1 MAVTRATTIFSPPKS
16 SSPLE
21 PAAHP
26 SVSILVIFSPM
37 TASNLPPIQE
47 PARTLPVRAS
57 YDVLVVGGGPSGLTA
72 ALAAAEDGLKVG
84 LIESRSFVGGNMTIG
99 LPVLGFLGQKKN
111 QIINGLPQKF
121 IDRLRAV
128 QGASE
133 HRWCPLHMGIT
144 LVEPEAVKS
153 VALQMLLEAGVDVT
167 FYAFCAGVVMDGD
180 TIRGIVI
187 ESKSGREAVLG
198 KIVIDCTG
206 DADVAYRA
214 GVPCEKGS
222 KETGGMQPPTLMFC
236 IGGVD
241 TDKLRMSIATQTR
254 TYLTD
259 FIPAEYFGQNN
270 QFIVVGLR
278 ELIAKARAERK
289 LNIPNERTIIITGL
303 REGEVW
309 INMTRVAGTD
319 GTDVRSLSD
328 GEIEARKQIDDIFVY
343 LKNYVPGFEKCFF
356 TKTAPFLGIRETRR
370 IVGAYTMT
378 QEDVLGCRRF
388 EDSIAVASY
397 PIDIHRPGDEGC
409 TLIWCGDCYDIPYR
423 SLVPQKIQNLLVA
436 GRSISTTHEAMGAIR
451 VMATCM
457 AMGEAAGRAAKQAVH
472 TGVSP
477 AQVDVAKLQAE
488 LLARGA
494 YLRPAE
500 AGA

>member
-1 MAVTRATTIFSPPKS
+1 MNA
-16 SSPLE
+16 
-21 PAAHP
+21 PA
-26 SVSILVIFSPM
+26 
-37 TASNLPPIQE
+37 LPPIQE
-47 PARTLPVRAS
+47 PARAVPVRAQ
-57 YDVLVVGGGPSGLTA
+57 YDVLVVGGGPSGLTT

-84 LIESRSFVGGNMTIG
+84 LIESRSFLGGNMTIG

-128 QGASE
+128 KGASE

-144 LVEPEAVKS
+144 LVEPEAVKT
-153 VALQMLLEAGVDVT
+153 VALQMLTEAGVDVT
-167 FYAFCAGVVMDGD
+167 FYSFCAGVVMDGD
-180 TIRGIVI
+180 TIRGII
-187 ESKSGREAVLG
+187 TESKSGREAVLG
-198 KIVIDCTG
+198 KIVVDCTG
-206 DADVAYRA
+206 DADIAYRA

-236 IGGVD
+236 LAGVD
-241 TDKLRMSIATQTR
+241 TEKLRMSIANQTR

-278 ELIAKARAERK
+278 ELIAKARTERQ

-319 GTDVRSLSD
+319 GTDVVSLSH
-328 GEIEARKQIDDIFVY
+328 GEIEARGQIADIHFY
-343 LKNYVPGFEKCFF
+343 LQNYVPGFEKCYFS
-356 TKTAPFLGIRETRR
+356 KAAPFLGIRETRR
-370 IVGAYTMT
+370 IVGHYTMT
-378 QEDVLGCRRF
+378 QEDVLGCRHF
-388 EDSIAVASY
+388 PDAIAVASY

-423 SLVPQKIQNLLVA
+423 SLLPQKVRNLIVA
-436 GRSISTTHEAMGAIR
+436 GRCISTTHEAMGAIR

-457 AMGEAAGRAAKQAVH
+457 AMGEAAGRAAKQAVRR
-472 TGVSP
+472 GISP
-477 AQVDVAKLQAE
+477 DEVDVPALQAE
-488 LLARGA
+488 LREHGA
-494 YLRPAE
+494 YLRD
-500 AGA
+500 

>member
-1 MAVTRATTIFSPPKS
+1 MKTSETRVIH
-16 SSPLE
+16 E
-21 PAAHP
+21 PAK
-26 SVSILVIFSPM
+26 SV
-37 TASNLPPIQE
+37 
-47 PARTLPVRAS
+47 PVRAE
-57 YDVLVVGGGPSGLTA
+57 YDVLVVGGGPAGLTT

-84 LIESRSFVGGNMTIG
+84 LIESRSFLGGNMTIG

-111 QIINGLPQKF
+111 QIIQGLPQKF
-121 IDRLRAV
+121 IDRLRQV
-128 QGASE
+128 KGASE

-144 LVEPEAVKS
+144 LVEPEAVKT
-153 VALQMLLEAGVDVT
+153 VALQMLVEAKVDVT
-167 FYAFCAGVVMDGD
+167 FYAFCAGVIMDGD
-180 TIRGIVI
+180 TIRGII
-187 ESKSGREAVLG
+187 TESKTGREAVLG
-198 KIVIDCTG
+198 KIVVDCTG

-222 KETGGMQPPTLMFC
+222 KESGGMQPPTLMFC
-236 IGGVD
+236 LGGVD
-241 TDKLRMSIATQTR
+241 TEKLRMSIAHYTQ

-319 GTDVRSLSD
+319 GTDARSLTA
-328 GEIEARKQIDDIFVY
+328 GEIEARAQIEDIHVY
-343 LKNYVPGFEKCFF
+343 LRDYVPGFEKCYF

-370 IVGAYTMT
+370 IVGHYTMT
-378 QEDVLGCRRF
+378 QDDVLGCRHF
-388 EDSIAVASY
+388 DDLIAVASY

-409 TLIWCGDCYDIPYR
+409 TLIWCGDCYDIPFR
-423 SLVPQKIQNLLVA
+423 SLLPQKVKNLIVA
-436 GRSISTTHEAMGAIR
+436 GRCISTTHEAMGAIR

-457 AMGEAAGRAAKQAVH
+457 AMGEAAGRAAKQAVRA
-472 TGVSP
+472 GISP
-477 AQVDVAKLQAE
+477 DKVDIKKLQAE
-488 LLARGA
+488 LREHGA
-494 YLRPAE
+494 YLRN
-500 AGA
+500 